1 MNIIAKYIHG
11 SENSIDTDVMYVVD
25 ELPSLQECKVF
36 CSDKDENRNLIVI
49 EDGIVTKCYKGT
61 PDECNNSLFATYKL
75 HQQSDELLVT
85 RTVDRDKRLKTIRAL
100 RGILSH
106 LSRTSYR
113 PQIKEA
119 LRSEDWDFRVDVLRS
134 IDLTTIDFD
143 YIQNNMSG
151 ADIKKLI
158 AFQIVQTAAL
168 WNGVEIYTK
177 NEACSYLNGF
187 DLSNFIKREDA
198 DISVLQSGVQ
208 FFCVICKSLD
218 MSEYD
223 IKLEKKK

>member
-1 MNIIAKYIHG
+1 MEIIAKYIHG
-11 SENSIDTDVMYVVD
+11 SENSLDTDVMYVVD
-25 ELPSLQECKVF
+25 ELPSLQECKTF
-36 CSDKDENRNLIVI
+36 CSDKVENRNLIVI

-75 HQQSDELLVT
+75 HHQSDELLVT

-143 YIQNNMSG
+143 SIQNNMSG

-158 AFQIVQTAAL
+158 AFQIVQTVAL
-168 WNGVEIYTK
+168 WSGVEIYTK
-177 NEACSYLNGF
+177 NEACSYMNF
-187 DLSNFIKREDA
+187 DLSNFINRKDD
-198 DISVLQSGVQ
+198 DISILQSSVQ
-208 FFCVICKSLD
+208 FFCYICKTFD

>member
-11 SENSIDTDVMYVVD
+11 SENSLDTDVMYVVD

-119 LRSEDWDFRVDVLRS
+119 LRSEDWDFRVDVLKE
-134 IDLTTIDFD
+134 IDLSTIDFD
-143 YIQNNMSG
+143 NIQNNMSG

-158 AFQIVQTAAL
+158 AFQIAQTLAL
-168 WNGVEIYTK
+168 WDGIELYTK
-177 NEACSYLNGF
+177 NDVCEKYPQ
-187 DLSNFIKREDA
+187 LSKFINREDE
-198 DISVLQSGVQ
+198 DINELQSYVNL
-208 FFCVICKSLD
+208 FWRICKALD

-223 IKLEKKK
+223 VKLEKKK